1 MRRKLW
7 HSSAFICSAT
17 LALVTVGGVAYAQK
31 KKEPEEAK
39 LISTAFLKGTCH
51 KLIIAD
57 ANASEQCDGK
67 ILNTNYSD
75 GRSGF
80 HFMTKD
86 GAMVTFS
93 GMNSRKVKIDAD
105 TIIQPIDILIFS
117 YKSKPSHL
125 DAVGECRFR
134 NPETGRPSPVACTAT
149 TKGGLF
155 EAAFVS
161 DGRPPDVVQ

>member
-7 HSSAFICSAT
+7 HSSAFICSAA

-31 KKEPEEAK
+31 KKEPAGAM

-57 ANASEQCDGK
+57 GNASEECDGT
-67 ILNTNYSD
+67 IVNTNYSD

-80 HFMTKD
+80 YFMTRS

-93 GMNSRKVKIDAD
+93 GMNSRKVKVDAD
-105 TIIQPIDILIFS
+105 TVIPPA
-117 YKSKPSHL
+117 KP
-125 DAVGECRFR
+125 
-134 NPETGRPSPVACTAT
+134 NPERGRGSALAADPRLCMASARRWRCRRDRWNRLT
-149 TKGGLF
+149 T
-155 EAAFVS
+155 
-161 DGRPPDVVQ
+161 RQRQ